1 MNVRGIRRG
10 SLAALALALA
20 LNAAGSGAQAGP
32 GTKEADP
39 ARVVPMD
46 RLAPA
51 LRASVTEVL
60 AEPTF
65 HHKGTPDTFPCHPKI
80 YQALLYEPVLT
91 LALWH
96 DIATTPARL
105 WQVGPEKFEGTD
117 GAGTTASWEYAYKS
131 PRLNVMLC
139 TLEHATPRGNAKLN
153 GRIVLV
159 VRSAYFR
166 ESGGDFWIKHDV
178 EAFVK
183 IDSRGWKAV
192 ARTVRPLIEKLLEE
206 QVQEAGLFVSLM
218 GRLVVSYPTW
228 AAGVCMKQDGVALP
242 VRAGFRDL
250 VMQSRRPDASPG
262 RPQMAANVPATA
274 TTRR

>member
-10 SLAALALALA
+10 SLAALSLALTLGA
-20 LNAAGSGAQAGP
+20 AAAGARA
-32 GTKEADP
+32 GTKDADP
-39 ARVVPMD
+39 SQVVPLD

-51 LRASVTEVL
+51 LRDSVTEVI

-65 HHKGTPDTFPCHPKI
+65 HHKGTPDTFPCQPKI

-91 LALWH
+91 LGLWH

-159 VRSAYFR
+159 VHSAYFR

-192 ARTVRPLIEKLLEE
+192 ARTFRPLIEKLLEE
-206 QVQEAGLFVSLM
+206 QVQEGGLFVSLM

-228 AAGVCMKQDGVALP
+228 ASGVCMKQDGVAMP
-242 VRAGFRDL
+242 VRTGFRDL

-262 RPQMAANVPATA
+262 RPQLVENPPAAATI
-274 TTRR
+274 RR

>member
-10 SLAALALALA
+10 SLTALSLALALT
-20 LNAAGSGAQAGP
+20 LGVSGARA

-39 ARVVPMD
+39 AQVVPLD

-51 LRASVTEVL
+51 LRDSVAEVI
-60 AEPTF
+60 ADPTF
-65 HHKGTPDTFPCHPKI
+65 HHKGTPDTFPCQPKI

-105 WQVGPEKFEGTD
+105 RQVGPEKFEGTD

-139 TLEHATPRGNAKLN
+139 TLEHTTPRGNGKLN

-159 VRSAYFR
+159 VHSAYFR

-206 QVQEAGLFVSLM
+206 QVQEAGLFISLM

-228 AAGVCMKQDGVALP
+228 AAGVCMKQDGVAMP
-242 VRAGFRDL
+242 VRAGFREL

-262 RPQMAANVPATA
+262 RPQMVATAPAAA